1 MNFLNSLLQ
10 PWILIVF
17 AVVMFFVFF
26 AMSRM
31 SKKP

>member
-1 MNFLNSLLQ
+1 MIDTLLQ
-10 PWILIVF
+10 PLPIVAF

-26 AMSRM
+26 AMSKI